1 MLMALY
7 SRTDGLFVRWT
18 TVVLLFWFCQTYL
31 LAKDPFP
38 FLKHDKHRVRISPP
52 GLDILVAI
60 NVCQT
65 KLIRNRVTKKLIVFE
80 LADSI
85 PFYFRK
91 TEKKITFLI
100 ILFHCFMNILFSWHC
115 IISAL
120 WRLSVLSLAHINHI
134 YWNPIPPKSKAGII
148 GVHLSIGA
156 CDCEDI

>member
-1 MLMALY
+1 MNNCCFIVLILPNI
-7 SRTDGLFVRWT
+7 FVSKRPI
-18 TVVLLFWFCQTYL
+18 
-31 LAKDPFP
+31 PFQ
-38 FLKHDKHRVRISPP
+38 HRVRISPP

-85 PFYFRK
+85 PFYFRE